1 MGKDSGTIEN
11 ARDLAPAKQ
20 LLLGF
25 QHLFTMFGSSVLV
38 PLTTGLDISVVL
50 FMNGLGTLLFH
61 FMTKKKVPVFLGS
74 SYAYITPVITVAAM
88 YAADGLAY
96 ARGGILIAGVVY
108 MLMSLVVWKF
118 GTDRVSKLFPPV
130 ITGSMIL
137 VIGLNLAPTAIS
149 MASEIPSHR
158 HNFLNFSK
166 CFRIPLQQQ
175 RQISEWPK
183 RNDGTSPLVDCL
195 CHKFHCFLLLYI
207 PFHFWQKALSKPIT
221 PMGIQSID
229 IVPF

>member
-108 MLMSLVVWKF
+108 MLMSLVVWNGSHQQTLSASHYRIHDSGDRFESGTHSNFHGF
-118 GTDRVSKLFPPV
+118 GKLGNRYSRTIDRYY
-130 ITGSMIL
+130 
-137 VIGLNLAPTAIS
+137 
-149 MASEIPSHR
+149 
-158 HNFLNFSK
+158 
-166 CFRIPLQQQ
+166 LQHLWE
-175 RQISEWPK
+175 R
-183 RNDGTSPLVDCL
+183 
-195 CHKFHCFLLLYI
+195 FY
-207 PFHFWQKALSKPIT
+207 
-221 PMGIQSID
+221 
-229 IVPF
+229 